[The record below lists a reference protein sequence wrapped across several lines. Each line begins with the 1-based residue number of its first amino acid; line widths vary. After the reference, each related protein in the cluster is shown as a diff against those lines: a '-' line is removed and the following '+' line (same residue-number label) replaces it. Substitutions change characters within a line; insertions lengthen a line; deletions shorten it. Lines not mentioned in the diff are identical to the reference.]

1 MLSPCHL
8 CALVG
13 VAACI
18 LLLDTP
24 LHAQQV
30 VASAVDA
37 AGKRHLGSRE
47 FPGGDAPWIHDR
59 LKFVAPVYSYGDRLT
74 RRQGVGLF
82 RLYIDLKTGLVT
94 HVAVVKSTGFWSLD
108 TSAVN
113 ALNKWR
119 WRPGR
124 WKEVDVPLRFVM
136 GSGG

>member
-1 MLSPCHL
+1 M
-8 CALVG
+8 
-13 VAACI
+13 
-18 LLLDTP
+18 
-24 LHAQQV
+24 
-30 VASAVDA
+30 DA
-37 AGKRHLGSRE
+37 AGKRHLGSSE
-47 FPGGDAPWIHDR
+47 FPGRDAPWIRDR

-74 RRQGVGLF
+74 RRQGEGLF
-82 RLYIDLKTGLVT
+82 RLYIELKTGFVT